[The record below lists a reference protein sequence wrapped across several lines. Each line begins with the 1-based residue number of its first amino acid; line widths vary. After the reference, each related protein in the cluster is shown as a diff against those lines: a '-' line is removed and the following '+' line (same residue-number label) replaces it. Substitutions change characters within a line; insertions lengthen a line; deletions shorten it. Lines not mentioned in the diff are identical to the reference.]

1 MRIRREII
9 AAAAGLFLAASG
21 SPHGGP
27 LPRTFAADGT
37 LDLAQT
43 EAAAARAFDRINRD
57 SDTTLDFDEAK
68 GRLSK
73 KAFLAADPD
82 ADKTLSKDEYI
93 AMAAKLFSA
102 ADIDSDGVLDRKE
115 LASRAGRALMRLLQ

>member
-1 MRIRREII
+1 V
-9 AAAAGLFLAASG
+9 AAAAGLFLAAHG
-21 SPHGGP
+21 SPYGAP
-27 LPRTFAADGT
+27 LPPTAADTGT

-43 EAAAARAFDRINRD
+43 EAAAALAFDRINKD

-102 ADIDSDGVLDRKE
+102 ADTDGDGVLDKKE
-115 LASRAGRALMRLLQ
+115 LTSHAGRALMRLLQ